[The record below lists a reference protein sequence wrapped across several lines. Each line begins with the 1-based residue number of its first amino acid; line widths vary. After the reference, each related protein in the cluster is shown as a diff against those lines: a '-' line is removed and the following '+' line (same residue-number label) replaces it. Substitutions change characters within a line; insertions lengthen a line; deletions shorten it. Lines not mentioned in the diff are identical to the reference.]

1 MNANAVAFVPS
12 PSSSPTDDG
21 VAYLMKQMQSTYG
34 FTDLE
39 VRNFWNLRSKP
50 SVLLSRA
57 SAIHM
62 AKFCIVMDHSTFT
75 IHH

>member
-39 VRNFWNLRSKP
+39 ANVSEAE
-50 SVLLSRA
+50 LSELEA
-57 SAIHM
+57 VDQWISEMVELDELESEQEEAM
-62 AKFCIVMDHSTFT
+62 LA
-75 IHH
+75 